1 MNVLERLHK
10 TSIRATDI
18 SSQYWC
24 ELKMELGYTVGEK
37 VTAEM
42 RKGRSMHEQLEN
54 EVNEPVPLE
63 PKSYADYLY
72 KILYTNSMAL
82 DALHKNK
89 RTREVQVY
97 GSANGYKLVGKIDE
111 LVVHDDGIMVSEDK
125 TKSENGQ
132 FSEPQIRPHRVQVML
147 YRKMLQDL
155 RDGLYTSA
163 NFCRSYTVDRLSLTP
178 EFTRQLDAV
187 GVARDMRSIRSVSDR
202 FFEKCTKIGKLSNT
216 VQLHYINQFTGKTLK
231 TIRLTY
237 TDDEFNN
244 IITFAMKYWNGER
257 EAMPVPYEEKWK
269 CDYCIFFGKQCKVWW
284 PQKKLA

>member
-18 SSQYWC
+18 ASQYWC
-24 ELKMELGYTVGEK
+24 ELKMELGYTVGER

-42 RKGRSMHEQLEN
+42 RKGRSMHEELEN
-54 EVNEPVPLE
+54 EVNEPLPLE

-72 KILYTNSMAL
+72 KMLYTNGLAL

-97 GSANGYKLVGKIDE
+97 GSVNGYRLVGKIDE
-111 LVVHDDGIMVSEDK
+111 LVVHEDGVMVSEDK
-125 TKSENGQ
+125 TKSERSA
-132 FSEPQIRPHRVQVML
+132 FSEPQTRPHRVQVML

-163 NFCRSYTVDRLSLTP
+163 NFCRSYGVDRLALTP
-178 EFTRQLDAV
+178 EFTRQLDAL
-187 GVARDMRSIRSVSDR
+187 GVAKDTRSIRSVSDI
-202 FFEKCTKIGKLSNT
+202 FFEKCTKIGKLSDT
-216 VQLHYINQFTGKTLK
+216 VQLHYIDQFTGKTLK
-231 TIRLTY
+231 VMRLAY
-237 TDDEFNN
+237 TEKEFDD
-244 IITFAMKYWNGER
+244 IITFSMKYWNGER
-257 EAMPVPYEEKWK
+257 NATAVPFEEKWK

-284 PQKKLA
+284 PQKKLG